1 MIPPGRSSRV
11 RCARSTVCAAAAC
24 ERSWEART
32 SDTRGL
38 VRGAALSL
46 LLVWAWP
53 TGTTLKLASSSFM
66 LPMAMVAAY
75 GAGRAI
81 RGLRETVMM
90 EGS

>member
-24 ERSWEART
+24 DRSWEACT
-32 SDTRGL
+32 ADTRGL
-38 VRGAALSL
+38 VRGAA

-90 EGS
+90 EAS

>member
-24 ERSWEART
+24 DRSWEART
-32 SDTRGL
+32 ADTRGL
-38 VRGAALSL
+38 VRGAAL

-53 TGTTLKLASSSFM
+53 TDTTLKLAFSSFM
-66 LPMAMVAAY
+66 LPTAMAAAY

>member
-24 ERSWEART
+24 ARDRSWEART
-32 SDTRGL
+32 ADTRGL
-38 VRGAALSL
+38 VRGAA

-66 LPMAMVAAY
+66 LPMAMVADY